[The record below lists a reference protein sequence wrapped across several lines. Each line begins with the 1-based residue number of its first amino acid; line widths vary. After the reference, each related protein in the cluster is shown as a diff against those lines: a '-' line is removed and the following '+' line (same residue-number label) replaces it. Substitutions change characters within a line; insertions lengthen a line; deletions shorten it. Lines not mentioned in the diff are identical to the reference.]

1 MNIDSSGPFSGTSFK
16 ANKPDSKASGA
27 AAGSAR
33 SSARTG
39 AAARTAAPAAPAST
53 APTTATPASSSVH
66 AAAAQLMST
75 HADFDAVKV
84 AEIRASI
91 SEGRYAVNTG
101 RIADGLLASAQEL
114 VQNARP

>member
-27 AAGSAR
+27 LAGSAS

-53 APTTATPASSSVH
+53 APTPASSSVH